1 VAVAYSQRLYYLR
14 LLVPVG
20 ALLHLAGRLIL
31 HGPNFWWDLVFY
43 NAVVF
48 GAGIFSWIGSER
60 VDVDQLGARALS
72 LAIFL
77 WGVGSCVAT
86 WSIFRGFE
94 RISTYGDVGYVLF
107 YPLALLGIARLL
119 RRASRLKFAEI
130 LDALIVGLGV
140 SSVGAA
146 LALRPLT
153 ASMLSSSTSLTFTGL
168 LYPIADLIL
177 FAYVAAGIKAS
188 GRHLSPRTAWL
199 AGGIVLFALTD
210 GLFLYQSAMASY
222 TFGTWLDSGWLLGF
236 AVLSESVWHP
246 SAEIQ
251 EVSNSALP
259 QGLALASGMSI
270 LTASAIWP
278 SLFPTYALIPACATL
293 VAAFLRMGLS
303 LREAHRLSQEEL
315 LARTDDLTGLPNR
328 RLFVSDLSM
337 AVTQW
342 NSGSAFGALMIID
355 LDGFKEVNDSLG
367 HLAGDALLRGVAGR
381 LNAKMPRDSLL
392 ARLGGDEFG
401 VIMRSPRILEDSN
414 EMARQ
419 LRETL
424 ITPFQVSGVK
434 IRVDA
439 SIGIVYAPRHGDDA
453 STLLSRA
460 DIAMYRAKRAH
471 LGVSVWD
478 ESADE
483 LSPDRAGLA
492 EELSQGLRRSELIL
506 HYQPIVSLVDGSVEA
521 VEALMRWR
529 HPRLGML
536 NPEHFLPLAERIGLI
551 HDITISAL
559 TQGLRVIAEWQ
570 QVGIG
575 TSIAVNISARD
586 LIRIDF
592 LDSIE
597 RALEGS
603 GVDPSSLI
611 LEITED
617 VLLVDPEAAGRVINQ
632 LAKMRVRIAIDDFGT
647 GFSSLSYL
655 QQLPVHTLKLDR
667 SFVAH
672 LFDVGSAGVRASAVA
687 KAVIDLARSLGL
699 ACIAEGVESEEGLSL
714 LRELGCTSAQGR
726 YLAPPMSES
735 DCREWLATHHVLSTP

>member
-1 VAVAYSQRLYYLR
+1 MAVVYSQRLYYLR
-14 LLVPVG
+14 LLVPAG
-20 ALLHLAGRLIL
+20 ALLHLGGRLIL
-31 HGPNFWWDLVFY
+31 HGPNFWWDLIFY

-48 GAGIFSWIGSER
+48 GAGIFSWIGSHR

-77 WGVGSCVAT
+77 WGMGSCVAT

-140 SSVGAA
+140 SAVGAA

-153 ASMLSSSTSLTFTGL
+153 ASILSSSTSLTFTGL
-168 LYPIADLIL
+168 LYPIADLVL

-251 EVSNSALP
+251 EVSNSSLP

-439 SIGIVYAPRHGDDA
+439 SIGIAYAPRHGNDA

-506 HYQPIVSLVDGSVEA
+506 HYQPIISLVDGSVEA

-529 HPRLGML
+529 HPRLGLL

-559 TQGLRVIAEWQ
+559 TQGLQVIAEWQ
-570 QVGIG
+570 RVGID

-632 LAKMRVRIAIDDFGT
+632 LAKIRVRIAIDDFGT

-655 QQLPVHTLKLDR
+655 QQLPVHALKLDR

-687 KAVIDLARSLGL
+687 KAVIDLARSLSL
-699 ACIAEGVESEEGLSL
+699 ACVAEGVESEEGLSL

-735 DCREWLATHHVLSTP
+735 DCREWLATHHVMSTP

>member
-1 VAVAYSQRLYYLR
+1 VSVVYSQRLSYVR
-14 LLVPVG
+14 FIVPAG
-20 ALLHLAGRLIL
+20 ALLHLAGRLVL
-31 HGPNFWWDLVFY
+31 NGPNFWWDLVFY

-48 GAGIFSWIGSER
+48 GAGIFAWVGSDR
-60 VDVDQLGARALS
+60 VDVDRLGARALS

-77 WGVGSCVAT
+77 WGAGSCVAT
-86 WSIFRGFE
+86 WSIFRGYE
-94 RISTYGDVGYVLF
+94 RISTYGDIGYVLY

-140 SSVGAA
+140 SAVGAA
-146 LALRPLT
+146 LALRPLM
-153 ASMLSSSTSLTFTGL
+153 ASIFSTSTSLTFTGL
-168 LYPIADLIL
+168 LYPIADLVL
-177 FAYVAAGIKAS
+177 FAYVAAAIKAS

-210 GLFLYQSAMASY
+210 GVFLWQTSMASY

-236 AVLSESVWHP
+236 AALGESVWHP
-246 SAEIQ
+246 SEEIEEASQ
-251 EVSNSALP
+251 SSLA
-259 QGLALASGMSI
+259 QGLALASGMAI
-270 LTASAIWP
+270 LTAAAIWP
-278 SLFPTYALIPACATL
+278 TLFPTYALIPACATL
-293 VAAFLRMGLS
+293 VAAFVRMGLS
-303 LREAHRLSQEEL
+303 LREARRLAQEEL
-315 LARTDDLTGLPNR
+315 LARTDELTGLANR
-328 RLFVSDLSM
+328 RLFVAELST
-337 AVTQW
+337 AVLHW
-342 NSGSAFGALMIID
+342 NSGRSFGALMIID

-401 VIMRSPRILEDSN
+401 VIMRSPRIVEDSD
-414 EMARQ
+414 ELARQ

-424 ITPFQVSGVK
+424 LTPFQVSGVK

-439 SIGIVYAPRHGDDA
+439 SIGVAYAPRHGDDA
-453 STLLSRA
+453 STLLRRA
-460 DIAMYRAKRAH
+460 DIAMYRAKRTH
-471 LGVSVWD
+471 TGVSIWD

-483 LSPDRAGLA
+483 ISPDRAGLA

-506 HYQPIVSLVDGSVEA
+506 FYQPIVSLIDGRAEA
-521 VEALMRWR
+521 VEALMRWQ
-529 HPRLGML
+529 HPRLGLL

-551 HDITISAL
+551 HDITITAL
-559 TQGLRVIAEWQ
+559 VQGLGVIAEWQ
-570 QVGIG
+570 RDGLD

-597 RALEGS
+597 RALDAS
-603 GVDPSSLI
+603 GVDASSLI

-617 VLLVDPEAAGRVINQ
+617 VLLVDPGAAVRVINH
-632 LAKMRVRIAIDDFGT
+632 LAKMSVRIAIDDFGT

-672 LFDVGSAGVRASAVA
+672 LSDTGGAGVRASAVA
-687 KAVIDLARSLGL
+687 KAVIDLAKSLDLG
-699 ACIAEGVESEEGLSL
+699 CVAEGVESEKTLHL

-726 YLAPPMSES
+726 YLAPPMPALE
-735 DCREWLATHHVLSTP
+735 CREWLSTQIAISTP

>member
-1 VAVAYSQRLYYLR
+1 MAVVYSQRLYYLR
-14 LLVPVG
+14 LLVPAG
-20 ALLHLAGRLIL
+20 ALLHLGGRLIL
-31 HGPNFWWDLVFY
+31 HGPNFWWDLIFY

-130 LDALIVGLGV
+130 LDSLIVGLGV

-153 ASMLSSSTSLTFTGL
+153 ASILSSSTSLTFTGL
-168 LYPIADLIL
+168 LYPIADLVL

-236 AVLSESVWHP
+236 AVLSESVWRP

-251 EVSNSALP
+251 EVSNSSLP

-270 LTASAIWP
+270 LTAAAIWP

-293 VAAFLRMGLS
+293 IAAFLRMGLS

-342 NSGSAFGALMIID
+342 NSGRAFGALMIID

-381 LNAKMPRDSLL
+381 LNAKLPRDSLL

-439 SIGIVYAPRHGDDA
+439 SIGIAYAPRHGNDA

-529 HPRLGML
+529 HPRLGLL

-559 TQGLRVIAEWQ
+559 TQGLQVIAEWQ
-570 QVGIG
+570 QVGID

-597 RALEGS
+597 RALAGS

-672 LFDVGSAGVRASAVA
+672 LFDVGGAGVRASAVA

-735 DCREWLATHHVLSTP
+735 DCREWLATHHVMSTP

>member
-1 VAVAYSQRLYYLR
+1 MAVVYSQRLYYLR
-14 LLVPVG
+14 LLVPAG
-20 ALLHLAGRLIL
+20 ALLHLGGRLIL

-48 GAGIFSWIGSER
+48 GAGIFSWIGAER
-60 VDVDQLGARALS
+60 VDVDRLGARALS

-77 WGVGSCVAT
+77 WGAGSCLAT

-94 RISTYGDVGYVLF
+94 RISTYGDIGYVLY

-140 SSVGAA
+140 SAVGAA

-153 ASMLSSSTSLTFTGL
+153 ASILSSPNSLTFTGL
-168 LYPIADLIL
+168 LYPIADLVL

-246 SAEIQ
+246 SAEI
-251 EVSNSALP
+251 EEASNSSLP

-293 VAAFLRMGLS
+293 VAAFVRMGLS
-303 LREAHRLSQEEL
+303 LREAHRLSQEEF

-328 RLFVSDLSM
+328 RLFVSDLST
-337 AVTQW
+337 AVTKW
-342 NSGSAFGALMIID
+342 NSGRAFGALMIID

-401 VIMRSPRILEDSN
+401 VIMRSPRILEDSD

-439 SIGIVYAPRHGDDA
+439 SIGIAYAPRHGEDA

-529 HPRLGML
+529 HPRLGLL

-559 TQGLRVIAEWQ
+559 TQGLQVIAEWQ
-570 QVGIG
+570 RVGIN

-603 GVDPSSLI
+603 GVDPSALI

-617 VLLVDPEAAGRVINQ
+617 VLLVDPEAAARVINQ

-672 LFDVGSAGVRASAVA
+672 LFDFGSAGVRASAVA
-687 KAVIDLARSLGL
+687 KAVIDLASSLGL
-699 ACIAEGVESEEGLSL
+699 ACVAEGVENEQGLSL
-714 LRELGCTSAQGR
+714 LRDLGCTSAQGR
-726 YLAPPMSES
+726 YLAPPMPAA
-735 DCREWLATHHVLSTP
+735 DCRQWLATHHAMSTP

>member
-1 VAVAYSQRLYYLR
+1 MAVVYSQRLYYLR
-14 LLVPVG
+14 LLVPAG
-20 ALLHLAGRLIL
+20 ALLHLGGRLIW
-31 HGPNFWWDLVFY
+31 HGPNFWWDLVLY

-48 GAGIFSWIGSER
+48 GAGIFAWLGGER
-60 VDVDQLGARALS
+60 VDVDRLGARALS

-94 RISTYGDVGYVLF
+94 RISTYGDIGYVLY

-140 SSVGAA
+140 SAVGAA

-153 ASMLSSSTSLTFTGL
+153 ASILSSSTSLTFTGL
-168 LYPIADLIL
+168 LYPIADLVL
-177 FAYVAAGIKAS
+177 FAYVAAAIKAS

-246 SAEIQ
+246 SAEI
-251 EVSNSALP
+251 EEASNSSLP
-259 QGLALASGMSI
+259 QGLAMASGMSI
-270 LTASAIWP
+270 LTTSAIWP
-278 SLFPTYALIPACATL
+278 SLFPTYALIPASATL
-293 VAAFLRMGLS
+293 IAAFVRMGLS
-303 LREAHRLSQEEL
+303 LREAHRLSLEEL

-328 RLFVSDLSM
+328 RLFVAELST

-342 NSGSAFGALMIID
+342 NSGRAFGALMIID

-401 VIMRSPRILEDSN
+401 VIMRSPRILEDSD

-439 SIGIVYAPRHGDDA
+439 SIGIAYAPRHGDDA

-460 DIAMYRAKRAH
+460 DIAMYRAKRSH

-506 HYQPIVSLVDGSVEA
+506 HYQPIVSLVDGRVEA

-529 HPRLGML
+529 HPRLGLL

-559 TQGLRVIAEWQ
+559 TQGLQVIAEWQ
-570 QVGIG
+570 RIGID

-603 GVDPSSLI
+603 GVEPSALI

-617 VLLVDPEAAGRVINQ
+617 VLLVDPEAAARVINY

-672 LFDVGSAGVRASAVA
+672 LFDIGSAGVRASAVA
-687 KAVIDLARSLGL
+687 KAVIDLASSLGL
-699 ACIAEGVESEEGLSL
+699 ACVAEGVESEEGLSL

-726 YLAPPMSES
+726 YLAPPMPEA
-735 DCREWLATHHVLSTP
+735 DCREWLATHHAMSTP

>member
-1 VAVAYSQRLYYLR
+1 MVVAYSQRLYYLR
-14 LLVPVG
+14 FIVPAG
-20 ALLHLAGRLIL
+20 ALLHLAGRVVL

-43 NAVVF
+43 NVVVF
-48 GAGIFSWIGSER
+48 GAGIFAWVGSDR
-60 VDVDQLGARALS
+60 VDVDRLGARALS

-77 WGVGSCVAT
+77 WGAGSCVAT

-94 RISTYGDVGYVLF
+94 RISTYGDIGYVLY
-107 YPLALLGIARLL
+107 YPFALLGIARLL

-140 SSVGAA
+140 SAVGAA

-153 ASMLSSSTSLTFTGL
+153 ASILSSSTSLTFTGL
-168 LYPIADLIL
+168 LYPIADLVL

-199 AGGIVLFALTD
+199 AGGIILFALTD

-246 SAEIQ
+246 SAEIE
-251 EVSNSALP
+251 EVSDSSLP

-293 VAAFLRMGLS
+293 VAAFVRMGLS

-315 LARTDDLTGLPNR
+315 LARTDDLTGLANR
-328 RLFVSDLSM
+328 RLFVAELSS

-342 NSGSAFGALMIID
+342 NSGRSFGVLMIID

-401 VIMRSPRILEDSN
+401 VIMRSLRIVEDSD
-414 EMARQ
+414 ELARQ

-439 SIGIVYAPRHGDDA
+439 SIGVAYAPRHGDDT
-453 STLLSRA
+453 STLLRRA

-506 HYQPIVSLVDGSVEA
+506 HYQPIISLLDGRVEA

-529 HPRLGML
+529 HPRLGLL

-551 HDITISAL
+551 HDITVTAL
-559 TQGLRVIAEWQ
+559 TQGLQVIADWQ
-570 QVGIG
+570 RDGID

-597 RALEGS
+597 RALERS
-603 GVDPSSLI
+603 SVDASELI

-617 VLLVDPEAAGRVINQ
+617 VLLVDPEAATRVINH
-632 LAKMRVRIAIDDFGT
+632 LAKMHVRIAIDDFGT

-672 LFDVGSAGVRASAVA
+672 LGDAGIAGVRASAVA
-687 KAVIDLARSLGL
+687 KAVIDLARSLDL
-699 ACIAEGVESEEGLSL
+699 ACVAEGVESEKDLEL

-726 YLAPPMSES
+726 YLAPPMPEAE
-735 DCREWLATHHVLSTP
+735 CREWLATHHAMSTP

>member
-1 VAVAYSQRLYYLR
+1 VPVVYSQRHYYLR
-14 LLVPVG
+14 SLVPAG
-20 ALLHLAGRLIL
+20 ALLHLGGRLIL

-48 GAGIFSWIGSER
+48 GAGIFSWIGSDR
-60 VDVDQLGARALS
+60 VDVDRLGARALS

-94 RISTYGDVGYVLF
+94 RISTYGDIGYVLY

-140 SSVGAA
+140 SAVGAA

-153 ASMLSSSTSLTFTGL
+153 ASILSSSNSLTFTGL
-168 LYPIADLIL
+168 LYPIADLVL

-236 AVLSESVWHP
+236 AMLSESVWHP

-251 EVSNSALP
+251 EASNSSLP

-293 VAAFLRMGLS
+293 VAAFVRMGLS

-328 RLFVSDLSM
+328 RLFVSDLST

-342 NSGSAFGALMIID
+342 NSGRAIGALMIID

-401 VIMRSPRILEDSN
+401 VIMRSPRILEDSD

-439 SIGIVYAPRHGDDA
+439 SIGIAYAPRHGGDA

-529 HPRLGML
+529 HPRLGLL

-559 TQGLRVIAEWQ
+559 TQGLKVIAEWQ
-570 QVGIG
+570 RVGID

-592 LDSIE
+592 LDSVD

-617 VLLVDPEAAGRVINQ
+617 VLLVDPEAASRVINQ

-672 LFDVGSAGVRASAVA
+672 LFDVGSAGIRASAVA
-687 KAVIDLARSLGL
+687 KAVIDLASSLGL
-699 ACIAEGVESEEGLSL
+699 ACVAEGVESEEGLSL

-726 YLAPPMSES
+726 YLAPPMPEP
-735 DCREWLATHHVLSTP
+735 DCREWLSTHHAMSTL

>member
-1 VAVAYSQRLYYLR
+1 MAVVYSQRLYYLR
-14 LLVPVG
+14 LLVPAG
-20 ALLHLAGRLIL
+20 ALLHLGGRLIL

-48 GAGIFSWIGSER
+48 GAGIFSWIGSQR

-140 SSVGAA
+140 SAVGAA
-146 LALRPLT
+146 LAMRPLT
-153 ASMLSSSTSLTFTGL
+153 ASILSSSTSLTFTGL

-199 AGGIVLFALTD
+199 TGGIVLFAVTD

-251 EVSNSALP
+251 EVSNSSLP

-328 RLFVSDLSM
+328 RLFVSNLSM
-337 AVTQW
+337 AVAQW
-342 NSGSAFGALMIID
+342 NSGSTFGALMIID

-439 SIGIVYAPRHGDDA
+439 SIGIAYAPRHGNDA

-492 EELSQGLRRSELIL
+492 EELSQALRRSELIL

-529 HPRLGML
+529 HPRLGLL

-551 HDITISAL
+551 HDITLSAL
-559 TQGLRVIAEWQ
+559 TQGLQVIAEWQ
-570 QVGIG
+570 RLGID

-597 RALEGS
+597 RVLEGS

-672 LFDVGSAGVRASAVA
+672 LFDVGGAGVRASAVT

-726 YLAPPMSES
+726 YLAPPMSVS
-735 DCREWLATHHVLSTP
+735 DCREWLATHHVMSTP

>member
-1 VAVAYSQRLYYLR
+1 MAVVYSQRLYYLR
-14 LLVPVG
+14 LLVPAG
-20 ALLHLAGRLIL
+20 ALLHLGGRLIL

-48 GAGIFSWIGSER
+48 GAGIFSWVGSER
-60 VDVDQLGARALS
+60 VDVDRLGARALS

-94 RISTYGDVGYVLF
+94 RISTYGDIGYVLF

-140 SSVGAA
+140 SAVGAA

-153 ASMLSSSTSLTFTGL
+153 ASILLSSTSLTFTGL
-168 LYPIADLIL
+168 LYPIADLVL

-188 GRHLSPRTAWL
+188 GRHLSPRTSWL

-251 EVSNSALP
+251 EVSNSSLP

-293 VAAFLRMGLS
+293 VASFLRMGLS

-381 LNAKMPRDSLL
+381 LSAKMPRDSLL

-401 VIMRSPRILEDSN
+401 VIMRSPRILEDSD

-439 SIGIVYAPRHGDDA
+439 SIGIAYAPRHGGDA

-506 HYQPIVSLVDGSVEA
+506 HYQPIVSLVDGSLEA

-529 HPRLGML
+529 HPRLGLL

-559 TQGLRVIAEWQ
+559 TQGLQVIAEWQ
-570 QVGIG
+570 RVGID

-672 LFDVGSAGVRASAVA
+672 LFDAGGAGVRASAVA

-735 DCREWLATHHVLSTP
+735 DCREWLATHHVMSTP

>member
-1 VAVAYSQRLYYLR
+1 MAVVYSQRLYYLR
-14 LLVPVG
+14 LLVPAG
-20 ALLHLAGRLIL
+20 ALLHLGGRLIL
-31 HGPNFWWDLVFY
+31 HGPNFWWDLIFY

-130 LDALIVGLGV
+130 LDSLIVGLGV

-153 ASMLSSSTSLTFTGL
+153 ASILSSSTSLTFTGL
-168 LYPIADLIL
+168 LYPIADLVL

-236 AVLSESVWHP
+236 AVLSESVWRP

-251 EVSNSALP
+251 EVSNSSLP

-270 LTASAIWP
+270 LTAAAIWP

-293 VAAFLRMGLS
+293 IAAFLRMGLS

-342 NSGSAFGALMIID
+342 NSGRAFGALMIID

-439 SIGIVYAPRHGDDA
+439 SIGIAYAPRHGNDA

-529 HPRLGML
+529 HPRLGLL

-559 TQGLRVIAEWQ
+559 TQGLQVIAEWQ
-570 QVGIG
+570 RVGID

-597 RALEGS
+597 RALAGS

-672 LFDVGSAGVRASAVA
+672 LFDVGGAGVRASAVA

-735 DCREWLATHHVLSTP
+735 DCREWLATHHVMSTP

>member
-1 VAVAYSQRLYYLR
+1 MAVVYSQRLYYLR
-14 LLVPVG
+14 LLVPAG
-20 ALLHLAGRLIL
+20 ALLHLGGRLIL
-31 HGPNFWWDLVFY
+31 HGPNFWWDLIFY

-130 LDALIVGLGV
+130 LDSLIVGLGV

-153 ASMLSSSTSLTFTGL
+153 ASILSSSTSLTFTGL
-168 LYPIADLIL
+168 LYPIADLVL

-236 AVLSESVWHP
+236 AVLSESVWRP

-251 EVSNSALP
+251 EVSNSSLP

-270 LTASAIWP
+270 LTAAAIWP

-293 VAAFLRMGLS
+293 IAAFLRMGLS

-342 NSGSAFGALMIID
+342 NSGRAFGALMIID

-439 SIGIVYAPRHGDDA
+439 SIGIAYAPRHGNDA

-529 HPRLGML
+529 HPRLGLL

-559 TQGLRVIAEWQ
+559 TQGLQVIAEWQ
-570 QVGIG
+570 QVGID

-597 RALEGS
+597 RALAGS

-672 LFDVGSAGVRASAVA
+672 LFDVGGAGVRASAVA

-735 DCREWLATHHVLSTP
+735 DCREWLATHHVMSTP